1 MNILCRGNGSRNGY
15 QSAVLR
21 KIEEAGIFD
30 KCVIINEDIDG
41 KDRYLGQKYK
51 YIDIGLG
58 YKNSYCDSYDINKL
72 LPLSKDII
80 CRMQPYET
88 SAMRMTMRLTGFP
101 VSTYN
106 EAMDEY
112 LLHLRFWNHII
123 EEEKIDLVYFSV
135 IPHFIFEY
143 VIYGLAKSKGLR
155 VVVSDAIHIK
165 SYNFLIGDSIESMGY
180 KVKDYYDELLKNETE
195 TVILRKDFE
204 DFYQSV
210 INESVGILTLD
221 EMNEKKYL
229 TDKDISLRYIS
240 EPVIESQMKCYLQRL
255 KGDKSLNE
263 NKRYSIDKLDF
274 KAYIDRV
281 NKSKNMC
288 RILVKKEEYETYTQI
303 PDYNEKYIYYALQ
316 LTPEATTLPMA
327 GIFENQLLS
336 LQILSYVAAKNNI
349 LIYVK
354 EHYVQYGREKKFYEL
369 INNLPNVKLISVNI
383 PSMVL
388 IKNSIAVS
396 TQTGSCILEGMI
408 KEKPSITFS
417 KGYWSYGPGVYY
429 VDNAI
434 ECERV
439 VKLIINKEY
448 KITQKKVRKF
458 LKAYQMASFLS
469 THDCIEIEQENF
481 SFDEYVKQTSQAV
494 IAEMKKYKL

>member
-21 KIEEAGIFD
+21 KIEEAGLFD

-80 CRMQPYET
+80 CRMQPYEA
-88 SAMRMTMRLTGFP
+88 SAMRMTMRMTGFP

-143 VIYGLAKSKGLR
+143 VIYGIAKSKGLK
-155 VVVSDAIHIK
+155 VVVSDASHIK
-165 SYNFLIGDSIESMGY
+165 SYNFLIGNSIENMGY
-180 KVKDYYDELLKNETE
+180 KVKDYYEELLKNKTE
-195 TVILRKDFE
+195 SVVLRKDFE

-210 INESVGILTLD
+210 VSENIEIQTLD
-221 EMNEKKYL
+221 EINQKKRL
-229 TDKDISLRYIS
+229 IDEDTSLRYIS
-240 EPVIESQMKCYLQRL
+240 KQVVDSQIKCYLQRL
-255 KGDKSLNE
+255 QSDKSLNK
-263 NKRYSIDKLDF
+263 NKKYSMDKLEF
-274 KAYIDRV
+274 ETYIDRV

-288 RILVKKEEYETYTQI
+288 NKFVKTEEYETYTQI
-303 PDYNEKYIYYALQ
+303 PDYSEKYIYYALQ
-316 LTPEATTLPMA
+316 FTPEATTLPLA

-349 LIYVK
+349 FVYVK
-354 EHYVQYGREKKFYEL
+354 EHYVQYGREKRFYEL
-369 INNLPNVKLISVNI
+369 INNLPNVKLVSVSI

-396 TQTGSCILEGMI
+396 TQTGTCILEGII
-408 KEKPSITFS
+408 KEKPAITFS

-448 KITQKKVRKF
+448 EITQEKVRKF

-481 SFDEYVKQTSQAV
+481 SFDEYVKQTSQAA
-494 IAEMKKYKL
+494 ITEMKKYAL